1 MRNDN
6 LSINQTIQLKP
17 SCINFAHCL
26 ELGLPAPKKYEKQIN
41 YVLRLLLIH
50 YPVNTRMARYIGI
63 YNLHSILSKLKKR
76 GVPFTI
82 DHVKAYC
89 PLVQEVI
96 SNPVDKA
103 YMSFE
108 QVSSYKEKA
117 AQCKQ
122 SATISKSITGS
133 VAKQSPV
140 NTDAN
145 GDENNEII

>member
-1 MRNDN
+1 MTNDN
-6 LSINQTIQLKP
+6 LSVKHAIQLKP
-17 SCINFAHCL
+17 CCINIANCL
-26 ELGLPAPKKYEKQIN
+26 ELGLSTPKKYEKQIN
-41 YVLRLLLIH
+41 YVLRLLLTGYSI
-50 YPVNTRMARYIGI
+50 NTRMARYIGI

-108 QVSSYKEKA
+108 QVSLYKEKA
-117 AQCKQ
+117 NTAQTVLA
-122 SATISKSITGS
+122 SNSNTGGDSLATNHQPKKG
-133 VAKQSPV
+133 AK
-140 NTDAN
+140 
-145 GDENNEII
+145 